1 METPPL
7 AHALYRAVEVGQA
20 IPAKLY
26 AVVAEIL
33 AAIWRAQT
41 RASQTQNAGPFSQN

>member
-1 METPPL
+1 
-7 AHALYRAVEVGQA
+7 VGQA

-41 RASQTQNAGPFSQN
+41 RAAQSQASAGRRN